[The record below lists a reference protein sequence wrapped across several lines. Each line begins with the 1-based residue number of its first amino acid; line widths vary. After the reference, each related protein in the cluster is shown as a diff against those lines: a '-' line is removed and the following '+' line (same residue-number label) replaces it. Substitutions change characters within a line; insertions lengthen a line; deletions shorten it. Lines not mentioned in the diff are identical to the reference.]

1 MKKCHRIKIQS
12 VLCVAQLEKYVR
24 SVASIFI
31 QQERIILYVRLGVEL
46 RKAEIKKPLNK
57 GLYFNDFE
65 SLWVWFY
72 SLQS

>member
-1 MKKCHRIKIQS
+1 MKKCHRIKIQN
-12 VLCVAQLEKYVR
+12 VLCVAQLEKYVM

-46 RKAEIKKPLNK
+46 KKAEIKKPLSK

-65 SLWVWFY
+65 SL
-72 SLQS
+72 